1 MSGILKA
8 QEVNMGGG
16 SMVTIIEYT
25 EWNYIIVTSDE
36 AVAIYQ
42 SEEDFWNQEDALQS
56 TYIKTY

>member
-1 MSGILKA
+1 MNDLLKA
-8 QEVNMGGG
+8 KEVNTSGG
-16 SMVTIIEYT
+16 SMVTIIEST

-42 SEEDFWNQEDALQS
+42 SEDDFWKQKDSLQS